1 MVCPCPI
8 NDVDCPKFKR
18 SVKMQPYDEAN
29 PPTCLSGRPD
39 VRESG
44 AMGLSPRIERGVV
57 VTCPRAVTLTK
68 TLTLSVRHAGF
79 LCLRIPH
86 IRADEYALLASSDR
100 PLRRSPAAKRLI
112 CVRGRAGGMRNAPVC
127 RVTIAAQCEVRSN
140 AVLRHQQAGDGA
152 WPPHSVRQVVQTGI
166 STARGEAVQSTRQPS
181 DALCHRSHPL
191 KDDGHANPRRNRYWP
206 SCCGSL
212 TFGLA
217 TMNAGIGGQHRPVAL
232 GANGDSSGHLHRLVP
247 LCRYL
252 VA

>member
-1 MVCPCPI
+1 MVCTCAI

-44 AMGLSPRIERGVV
+44 AMGLSSWIELGVV
-57 VTCPRAVTLTK
+57 TTCPRAVTLTK
-68 TLTLSVRHAGF
+68 TLTLNVRHAGVM
-79 LCLRIPH
+79 CWTISH
-86 IRADEYALLASSDR
+86 VRADANALLASSDR
-100 PLRRSPAAKRLI
+100 PIASISGGQAIYLRQR
-112 CVRGRAGGMRNAPVC
+112 CAGGVRKAPAC
-127 RVTIAAQCEVRSN
+127 RVTIAAQCELRRN

-152 WPPHSVRQVVQTGI
+152 WPPHSVRQAVQTCI
-166 STARGEAVQSTRQPS
+166 STARGEALQSTRQPS
-181 DALCHRSHPL
+181 DSGCHL
-191 KDDGHANPRRNRYWP
+191 KDDGHANPRRHRYWP
-206 SCCGSL
+206 SCCGTL

-217 TMNAGIGGQHRPVAL
+217 TMNAGIGEQRRPVAL
-232 GANGDSSGHLHRLVP
+232 DANGDSSGHLHRLVP